1 MQIHDPPDP
10 FLEVPGFED
19 YEKNTTLQI
28 TANKFTIYKI
38 SIVLGKGKQFW
49 THDKLEMKLFIQS
62 ATSLDSRHEVNK
74 LGNIEGD
81 FHK

>member
-1 MQIHDPPDP
+1 MTHQILFLKFQVLRIMKKIQPSKLQPP
-10 FLEVPGFED
+10 
-19 YEKNTTLQI
+19 NLQ
-28 TANKFTIYKI
+28 YVSKI